1 MKLSEMNFDQ
11 MGDAACKL
19 IDPIG
24 RILDTPDLITTM
36 ESLSKGAVEGESPM
50 AYVLRAVKAALPAL
64 LKTRRDELLEIL
76 AVLADTSKAKLRKAS
91 GLKVMAMIYEYIIKD
106 AQAIKDALF
115 NEYFFKGVPAL
126 ADETAE

>member
-24 RILDTPDLITTM
+24 RILDTPDLFSTM
-36 ESLSKGAVEGESPM
+36 ENLSKGAAEGESPI

-64 LKTRRDELLEIL
+64 LKTHRDELLEIL
-76 AVLADTSKAKLRKAS
+76 AVLADTSKAKLRNES
-91 GLKVMAMIYEYIIKD
+91 GIKVIAMINEYIIKD
-106 AQAIKDALF
+106 VQAIRDILA
-115 NEYFFKGVPAL
+115 PAEE
-126 ADETAE
+126 AAE

>member
-36 ESLSKGAVEGESPM
+36 ENLSKGAVEGESPM

-76 AVLADTSKAKLRKAS
+76 AVLADTSKAKLRKES
-91 GLKVMAMIYEYIIKD
+91 GLRVMAMINEYIIKD
-106 AQAIKDALF
+106 VQAIKDALA
-115 NEYFFKGVPAL
+115 P